1 MHNFPVPY
9 PNELVY
15 STVARAGIYHGITS
29 PKQLLDEVFQNRKVI
44 ATLDLPCHLQ
54 AIANQL
60 QSTGRYSVE
69 ELVYQHTLF
78 PIYAPF
84 VTEDHKIRALQMMA
98 GRSQGAV
105 HLILGMAA
113 SRIQSNDRFKYC
125 PECMKNQ
132 HQQHG
137 ENFWQRN
144 WFFPGLAVCPEHG
157 PLSILKNGS
166 GSHRH
171 HFNALHPLLA
181 LDYEVS
187 VVNTE
192 LIQLAKYADKLLN
205 ILPACSPDFSQ
216 WTAFYRDLASSL
228 GFCRGKHIRHEEIH
242 EQVNASFHS
251 STLLQLNLDTKLSTN
266 TGWLTG
272 IFRKHRKAFSYLEHG
287 VVWQSL
293 IAGQEPSDI
302 IERVSKIKLCTKV
315 YFENAPSLSL
325 RADDEDILVR
335 RRSWQKLVLQ
345 FGVLKAR
352 NLGAGQALYA
362 WLYRNDKCWM
372 LAFNAEHKE
381 QRTNPELKVDWHRRD
396 LVTIRKLR
404 KLYQCLDDIYD
415 VPRISANY
423 LLGQLSHSNTIKKN
437 LDKLPLV
444 KMFLQRYTES
454 ITEYQ
459 LRRLT
464 TTCVDLLRG
473 GEPLKKW
480 VVLRQAGLS
489 QERLTADAQTTLDEL
504 RLF

>member
-1 MHNFPVPY
+1 
-9 PNELVY
+9 
-15 STVARAGIYHGITS
+15 
-29 PKQLLDEVFQNRKVI
+29 
-44 ATLDLPCHLQ
+44 
-54 AIANQL
+54 
-60 QSTGRYSVE
+60 
-69 ELVYQHTLF
+69 
-78 PIYAPF
+78 
-84 VTEDHKIRALQMMA
+84 MA

-181 LDYEVS
+181 MDYEVS
-187 VVNTE
+187 AANTE

-302 IERVSKIKLCTKV
+302 IARVSKIKLCTKV
-315 YFENAPSLSL
+315 YFENVPSLSL
-325 RADDEDILVR
+325 RADDENLLVR
-335 RRSWQKLVLQ
+335 RQSWQKLVLQ

-352 NLGAGQALYA
+352 SLGAGQALYA
-362 WLYRNDKCWM
+362 WLYRNDKHW
-372 LAFNAEHKE
+372 LLE
-381 QRTNPELKVDWHRRD
+381 TNQGFHQKYIPQGTKVDWHSRD
-396 LVTIRKLR
+396 LFFVKQLIKLNNDLLWDLNSPRRSAKWWMKQTSHVSTIE
-404 KLYQCLDDIYD
+404 
-415 VPRISANY
+415 
-423 LLGQLSHSNTIKKN
+423 KN
-437 LDKLPLV
+437 LDMLSLTKL
-444 KMFLQRYTES
+444 FLEKYSEDIGT
-454 ITEYQ
+454 YQ
-459 LRRLT
+459 IRRLT
-464 TTCVDLLRG
+464 KIFIEMKIKAEVLPRWRILR
-473 GEPLKKW
+473 K
-480 VVLRQAGLS
+480 AGLS
-489 QERLTADAQTTLDEL
+489 DERMVSEAARFLLKVL
-504 RLF
+504 